1 MSQNQPTPQG
11 HSREFVEYLW
21 DSQLNGRMLFLIE
34 SLMSN
39 IHVLTQNLPLPTTE
53 EETKMYT
60 FHDFMI
66 NKVGQNMS
74 VETYRRWWIE
84 VWISRIV
91 DALQIYLSEI
101 LLRIYTEKPEILKG
115 SDNKVEVREVLEAGS
130 IEEFTQ
136 RYAEQKVSGLAYR
149 GLPKLIEYMNNSFKL
164 QFDTSNID
172 FLMTCEIVEV
182 RNIIVHNRG
191 QISKIFLQRLP
202 NKANDG
208 LQVGELYPL
217 DFMYAVDANN
227 YLERFVATLDQLI
240 VEHFKL
246 DPFLGPRLT
255 KLRTTN

>member
-1 MSQNQPTPQG
+1 MLNNQPAPPG

-21 DSQLNGRMLFLIE
+21 DSQPNESMLFLIE

-39 IHVLTQNLPLPTTE
+39 IHILSQNLPLPTTE
-53 EETKMYT
+53 EEKKMHL

-74 VETYRRWWIE
+74 AEQYRRWWIE

-101 LLRIYTEKPEILKG
+101 LVRIYTEKPETLKG

-130 IEEFTQ
+130 IDEFTQ
-136 RYAEQKVSGLAYR
+136 RYAEHKVSGLAYK
-149 GLPKLIEYMNNSFKL
+149 GLPKLIEYMNNSFNL
-164 QFDTSNID
+164 RFDTSDSN
-172 FLMTCEIVEV
+172 FQSACEIVEV

-191 QISKIFLQRLP
+191 RISKSFLQRLP
-202 NKANDG
+202 NKANEG

-217 DFMYAVDANN
+217 DFSYAVHTSEH
-227 YLERFVATLDQLI
+227 LRKFVEVLDQRI
-240 VEHFKL
+240 VEHFRL
-246 DPFLGPRLT
+246 NPSLGPRIT
-255 KLRTTN
+255 KLRTPN